1 MTQAEQRRFIRE
13 LIGNVKGEIIA
24 NVPKMPEYWNGI
36 ELRQYIADKFHDTII
51 SGTMNR
57 ARLKDYHNTIATMNL

>member
-13 LIGNVKGEIIA
+13 LIGNVKKEVIA

-36 ELRQYIADKFHDTII
+36 ELRQYIADKFHDCII
-51 SGTMNR
+51 TGTMDR
-57 ARLKDYHNTIATMNL
+57 ARLKDYNNTIATTNL